1 MRQVKLAL
9 AAALLV
15 SASAAFACS
24 SEPGG
29 GALSTGDST
38 AAASAADGG
47 AATASKTPSA
57 SGATLVGPCKVCHGP
72 DLAGTSTP
80 LNGYAAGV
88 KLFAPNLTPDKETGI
103 GSWNDAQLRVAIRE
117 GLDQEG
123 KILCPQMKHY
133 PNIPAADLEAI
144 IATLR
149 AQPAVKKA
157 IVGSVCPP
165 LKR

>member
-1 MRQVKLAL
+1 MKLAL
-9 AAALLV
+9 AATLLA
-15 SASAAFACS
+15 SASVSAFACS
-24 SEPGG
+24 SEPGASSLPSRG
-29 GALSTGDST
+29 SA
-38 AAASAADGG
+38 AAASNADGG
-47 AATASKTPSA
+47 AAVASKTPSA
-57 SGATLVGPCKVCHGP
+57 SGDTLVGPCKVCHGP
-72 DLAGTSTP
+72 DLAGSSTP
-80 LNGYAAGV
+80 LRGYAAGV
-88 KLFAPNLTPDKETGI
+88 LLFAPNLTPDKQTGI

-157 IVGSVCPP
+157 TLESVCPP